1 MLKKIECFLKPSKL
15 EEVKDEL
22 VKVGVE
28 GMSVSEV
35 RSFGR
40 QRGYLES
47 EKINKEVKFLPKI
60 KLEVVADEE
69 IVDRVI
75 GRIRELCRSNTIEA
89 GKIFVLPVE
98 EAVRISMIQVRKSA
112 GFRSLT
118 WL

>member
-22 VKVGVE
+22 VKAGVE

-35 RSFGR
+35 RGFGR
-40 QRGYLES
+40 QRGYLED
-47 EKINKEVKFLPKI
+47 EKMNKEVKFLSKI
-60 KLEVVADEE
+60 KVEIVVDEE

-75 GRIRELCRSNTIEA
+75 GKIREFCRSNTIGA

-98 EAVRISMIQVRKSA
+98 DAVRIRTAEVGKSA
-112 GFRSLT
+112 IY
-118 WL
+118 